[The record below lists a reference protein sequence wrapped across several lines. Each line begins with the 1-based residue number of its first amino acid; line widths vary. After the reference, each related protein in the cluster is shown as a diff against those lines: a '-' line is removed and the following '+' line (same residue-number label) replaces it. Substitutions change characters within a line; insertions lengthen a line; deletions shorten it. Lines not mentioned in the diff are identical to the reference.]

1 MQSEMDVV
9 EGNRTWEHADLPRGH
24 HTITLKW
31 MFKLKMNEAGA
42 IVKHKA
48 RLEGID
54 YDDAFVLVARM
65 ESVRLLLRWLL
76 KKVGIYIDDLV
87 IAGTKDAEGLAFNSL
102 LIDRFG
108 MKKITILLNYTTDN
122 LSDSRQ
128 SPTNESTDQPK
139 RFRVKLDPII
149 LMVFY
154 AIREF
159 IGGGCALDFCLSSK
173 RYVSAVNTEL
183 KSYVQLL
190 ADDVSCKK
198 LIMFFSKKG

>member
-1 MQSEMDVV
+1 MEC
-9 EGNRTWEHADLPRGH
+9 
-24 HTITLKW
+24 
-31 MFKLKMNEAGA
+31 AGA
-42 IVKHKA
+42 PPGHSSTGSPAGPHGRRRRCTA
-48 RLEGID
+48 RGG
-54 YDDAFVLVARM
+54 AR
-65 ESVRLLLRWLL
+65 RRP
-76 KKVGIYIDDLV
+76 
-87 IAGTKDAEGLAFNSL
+87 
-102 LIDRFG
+102 
-108 MKKITILLNYTTDN
+108 DN

-198 LIMFFSKKG
+198 LIMFFSKPEGLGMYVRMHLRSIFGLEG

>member
-1 MQSEMDVV
+1 MEC
-9 EGNRTWEHADLPRGH
+9 
-24 HTITLKW
+24 
-31 MFKLKMNEAGA
+31 AGA
-42 IVKHKA
+42 PPGHSSTGSPAGPHGRRRRCTA
-48 RLEGID
+48 RGG
-54 YDDAFVLVARM
+54 ARRRPG
-65 ESVRLLLRWLL
+65 RLLCSSGRL
-76 KKVGIYIDDLV
+76 
-87 IAGTKDAEGLAFNSL
+87 F
-102 LIDRFG
+102 F
-108 MKKITILLNYTTDN
+108 LNQLMAMINN

-198 LIMFFSKKG
+198 LIMFFSKEEEEHPIS